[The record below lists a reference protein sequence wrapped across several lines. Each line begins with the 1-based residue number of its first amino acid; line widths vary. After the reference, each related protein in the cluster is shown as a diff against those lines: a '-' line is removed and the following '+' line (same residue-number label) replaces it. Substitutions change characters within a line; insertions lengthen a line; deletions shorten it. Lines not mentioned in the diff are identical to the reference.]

1 MAQPP
6 VRIIAPATAKK
17 GDIIEIK
24 TLIQHV
30 METGYRRDDF
40 GKGIPRDIIT
50 TFSVTYADFE
60 VFKADFNQGVAA
72 NPFVAFTTV
81 ATESG
86 ELVFK
91 WTDEHGAAIIE
102 RRKIV
107 VT

>member
-1 MAQPP
+1 MDKPP
-6 VRIIAPATAKK
+6 VRIIAPATARN
-17 GDIIEIK
+17 GDIFEIK

-40 GKGIPRDIIT
+40 GKPIPRDIIT
-50 TFSVTYADFE
+50 TFSVSYADVE
-60 VFKADFNQGVAA
+60 VFRADFNQGVAA

-91 WTDEHGAAIIE
+91 WTDEHGITIIE